1 MEEEE
6 EKRLRLEQELG
17 VRELTP
23 EEIRGIFDKNK
34 ELEDLVR
41 QRYPDY
47 FASPSQ
53 QPEV

>member
-1 MEEEE
+1 MEEKE

-23 EEIRGIFDKNK
+23 QEIQGISNNDK

-53 QPEV
+53 QPEA